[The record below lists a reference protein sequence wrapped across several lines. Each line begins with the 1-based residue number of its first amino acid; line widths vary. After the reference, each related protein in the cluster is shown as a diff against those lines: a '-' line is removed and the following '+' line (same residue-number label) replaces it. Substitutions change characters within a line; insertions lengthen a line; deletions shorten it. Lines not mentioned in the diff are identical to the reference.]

1 MEKFGRGPCWVRIF
15 GSVLMSV
22 EDINPPDHI
31 PGVVMPYG
39 RLVIGREPVDG
50 VDEVV

>member
-1 MEKFGRGPCWVRIF
+1 
-15 GSVLMSV
+15 MSV